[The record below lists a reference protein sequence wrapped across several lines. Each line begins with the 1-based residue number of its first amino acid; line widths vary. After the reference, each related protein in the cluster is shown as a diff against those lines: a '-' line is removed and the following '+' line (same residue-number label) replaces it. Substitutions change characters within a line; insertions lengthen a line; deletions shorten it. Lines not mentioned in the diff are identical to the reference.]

1 MARHQKELSKKQ
13 KIIIYISATAAAV
26 VAAVGAVFLVVH
38 LVQNPPPV
46 IFSSG
51 KASYASNF
59 STLSTSSIEESI
71 ITPDTD
77 KEPKEDLVISG
88 ITDGETYYTTQ
99 CAIVKGENIDNITL
113 NGVEVDNVF
122 LIDGNRDDIH
132 RIVIT
137 YLDGTTREITVY
149 TMPINQMLD
158 PLSGI
163 NEFSATADHSSTIN
177 SIKTA
182 AQNTETRYSPYTET
196 KALEDIITICDSMLN
211 NIDAAAK
218 ELESIKN
225 AVNEFESKELTIT
238 DSDELT
244 KILEDINALTA
255 SRNLTAEQRSELSNI
270 YSKCKQ
276 WLINITVD

>member
-13 KIIIYISATAAAV
+13 KTTIYISAAVAAIIAAV
-26 VAAVGAVFLVVH
+26 SAVFLVVH

-46 IFSSG
+46 IFSSS

-59 STLSTSSIEESI
+59 STLSTSSNETPQ

-99 CAIVKGENIDNITL
+99 CAIIKGGNVDNITL
-113 NGVEVDNVF
+113 NGVEVDNAF
-122 LIDGNRDDIH
+122 LIKGNSEDIH

-149 TMPINQMLD
+149 TMPINQMLE

-163 NEFSATADHSSTIN
+163 NEYSATADHTGTIK
-177 SIKTA
+177 SIKA
-182 AQNTETRYSPYTET
+182 SAQNAETSYSPYTET
-196 KALEDIITICDSMLN
+196 KALEDIITICDLMLN
-211 NIDAAAK
+211 NIDTAAK

-225 AVNEFESKELTIT
+225 AVNDFESNELAIA
-238 DSDELT
+238 DSDKLT
-244 KILEDINALTA
+244 KILEDIDALTA
-255 SRNLTAEQRSELSNI
+255 SRNLTAEQRSELGSI
-270 YSKCKQ
+270 YSRCKQ
-276 WLINITVD
+276 WLLSMS